1 MIEYLCEINYILVS
15 EPVMVGAD
23 ATVYVWF
30 LWQIYVHTRMYV
42 QKHHSNNFTVLLHPL
57 QPKMSEIY
65 D

>member
-30 LWQIYVHTRMYV
+30 LWQIYVHTQMYV